1 MATDDVHI
9 AFDKFI
15 SPPEGIDESCFFPNS
30 AGNPIPL
37 LLEGFRC
44 RRLSL
49 PVEDL
54 HELAHVLYSFH
65 ALCPLQNWV
74 ATAWKLPEFLLPNQA
89 FLE

>member
-9 AFDKFI
+9 AFYEFI
-15 SPPEGIDESCFFPNS
+15 SPPEGIYESCFFPDS

-44 RRLSL
+44 HLHSL

-54 HELAHVLYSFH
+54 LELAHVLYTFY
-65 ALCPLQNWV
+65 ALCPL
-74 ATAWKLPEFLLPNQA
+74 
-89 FLE
+89 